1 MKTCSKLTQ
10 WIVGLTA
17 CCCAFGFQSCKED
30 NYSYYVLPY
39 PNALVTVKP
48 QQDNSFYLQLDDST
62 TLLPTNLATSPFGEK
77 EVRALVNYVET
88 DEAHGNYSKAVHI
101 NWIDSILTKPI
112 APLLGSDNDAVYG
125 TDPVEI
131 VNDWVTLAEDGY
143 LTLRFRTLRSD
154 MGKAHFVNLLH
165 VPEADNPDQRKNLR
179 SNSDKIVSLP
189 TIIKKDTMETNGYR
203 LLLPEGTLDYF
214 TISDVKES
222 STEIVI
228 YLEEKN
234 EAPQEYSESKV
245 ESKGFYDPIVVQDFP
260 IRGKKVFLN
269 IRRRRWVL
277 KDENRYVSRNWK
289 LVAQGSRMTQEF
301 ATFLKELY

>member
-1 MKTCSKLTQ
+1 
-10 WIVGLTA
+10 
-17 CCCAFGFQSCKED
+17 
-30 NYSYYVLPY
+30 
-39 PNALVTVKP
+39 
-48 QQDNSFYLQLDDST
+48 
-62 TLLPTNLATSPFGEK
+62 
-77 EVRALVNYVET
+77 
-88 DEAHGNYSKAVHI
+88 
-101 NWIDSILTKPI
+101 
-112 APLLGSDNDAVYG
+112 
-125 TDPVEI
+125 
-131 VNDWVTLAEDGY
+131 
-143 LTLRFRTLRSD
+143 
-154 MGKAHFVNLLH
+154 
-165 VPEADNPDQRKNLR
+165 
-179 SNSDKIVSLP
+179 
-189 TIIKKDTMETNGYR
+189 METNGYR

-245 ESKGFYDPIVVQDFP
+245 ESKVFYDPIVVQDFP
-260 IRGKKVFLN
+260 IRGKKAYLN